1 MTTQEEQMSKCVRLC
16 QEHFGGAWHRVV
28 GSQLLESA
36 VKPLSGGLSNYL
48 YIASLPEGIKVEGDE
63 PKEVLLRFYG
73 VAQGDNTTILKDSLV
88 FALLSQRGLGPKFY
102 GCFTEG
108 RFEEYIPTCS
118 LKTHEMAYPQYV
130 AQIALK
136 MAKFHLLDMP
146 LCKEPSFFKTTVAS
160 YMDKVKKNIHKID
173 RKPLWKDICAL
184 NLDLDK
190 EYNWLVKVFSASKS
204 SVRFCHND
212 VQEGNVLKGAD
223 AGTLVLIDFEYSAY
237 NYRGYDVANHFLEWC
252 YCYAVTEPP
261 YYSQCLDNYPSLEQ
275 QNTFFHHYLKACG
288 MTPTDENM
296 YELYLETQL
305 FLLGPHFL
313 WAMWSLASGLN
324 SQMNFGYMEFALDRL
339 KAYKNH
345 KEYLQEHYPKLISID
360 E

>member
-1 MTTQEEQMSKCVRLC
+1 MLHSDAFAPPILPKLTSCIDRLYQSITSKLLSTFIATMTTQEEQMSKCVRLC

-190 EYNWLVKVFSASKS
+190 EYNWLV
-204 SVRFCHND
+204 
-212 VQEGNVLKGAD
+212 
-223 AGTLVLIDFEYSAY
+223 
-237 NYRGYDVANHFLEWC
+237 GYDVANHFLEWC